1 MVINEGR
8 SGRRKVGGCVDA
20 LRLKA
25 GRCQHR
31 ASCVCAERLQIDQL
45 LAVSLRE
52 EELSRS
58 LQTVD
63 ANLIQ
68 ARAALQAAYMEVQR
82 LVMVKQQVR
91 DGCGGWLGEAVARR
105 LFSEASCV
113 CLLN

>member
-1 MVINEGR
+1 MQIGINEGR
-8 SGRRKVGGCVDA
+8 SDRRKVGPCVDE
-20 LRLKA
+20 LRRKTGL
-25 GRCQHR
+25 CQHR

-91 DGCGGWLGEAVARR
+91 DGCGGW
-105 LFSEASCV
+105 C
-113 CLLN
+113 C